1 MRHPQP
7 IGSPP
12 AGGPQQQPLVLQ
24 AQGIDM
30 RFGALKVLDQL
41 DFSVGT
47 DEAVGIVGPNGAGKT
62 TLLNVLAGAY
72 APSHGAVWFLG
83 VDVSARSAADRCR
96 AGIARTHQ
104 VPRPFL
110 GMTVFENVLTGATH
124 GAGLHARDAGDRAME
139 CLRLCGMEALANRR
153 AETLGLLGRKRLELV
168 RALATGPQ
176 VLLLDEIGGG
186 LTDAEASELVDLVRT
201 LRSQRI
207 AIVWIEHMVHVLL
220 QVATRLVCMDGG
232 RIIANGDP
240 QAVLND
246 ATVVEAYLG
255 GVAA

>member
-7 IGSPP
+7 LWIPS
-12 AGGPQQQPLVLQ
+12 AGGPQQQPLLLQ

-62 TLLNVLAGAY
+62 TLLNVLSGAF
-72 APSHGAVWFLG
+72 APSQGTVWFQG

-124 GAGLHARDAGDRAME
+124 GAGLHASDAGDRAME

-168 RALATGPQ
+168 RALATGPK

>member
-1 MRHPQP
+1 M
-7 IGSPP
+7 
-12 AGGPQQQPLVLQ
+12 
-24 AQGIDM
+24 
-30 RFGALKVLDQL
+30 
-41 DFSVGT
+41 
-47 DEAVGIVGPNGAGKT
+47 
-62 TLLNVLAGAY
+62 
-72 APSHGAVWFLG
+72 
-83 VDVSARSAADRCR
+83 SARSAADRCR

-168 RALATGPQ
+168 RALATSPK

-186 LTDAEASELVDLVRT
+186 LTDAEASELVDLVRA

-232 RIIANGDP
+232 RIIASGDP
-240 QAVLND
+240 QAVLSD

>member
-7 IGSPP
+7 LWSPP
-12 AGGPQQQPLVLQ
+12 KGGPEQQPLLLQ
-24 AQGIDM
+24 AQDIDM

-41 DFSVGT
+41 DFSVGS

-62 TLLNVLAGAY
+62 TLLNVLAGAF
-72 APSHGAVWFLG
+72 APSQGTVWFQG
-83 VDVSARSAADRCR
+83 VDVSGQSAADRCR

>member
-1 MRHPQP
+1 MPHSPPYPQ
-7 IGSPP
+7 SPP
-12 AGGPQQQPLVLQ
+12 AGGPQHLLQ
-24 AQGIDM
+24 ARGIDM
-30 RFGALKVLDQL
+30 HFGALKVLDQL
-41 DFSVGT
+41 DFLVGA

-62 TLLNVLAGAY
+62 TLLNVLAGAH
-72 APSHGAVWFLG
+72 APSQGTVWFQG

-110 GMTVFENVLTGATH
+110 GMTVFENVLTAATH
-124 GAGLHARDAGDRAME
+124 GAGLHARDAGDCAME

-186 LTDAEASELVDLVRT
+186 LTDAEASELVAMVRT
-201 LRSQRI
+201 IQARGI
-207 AIVWIEHMVHVLL
+207 AIVWIEHLVHVLL

-232 RIIANGDP
+232 RVIADGDP

>member
-7 IGSPP
+7 LGSPS
-12 AGGPQQQPLVLQ
+12 AGWPQQQPLLLQ
-24 AQGIDM
+24 AQGIDL
-30 RFGALKVLDQL
+30 RFGALKVLDRL
-41 DFSVGT
+41 DFSVGS

-62 TLLNVLAGAY
+62 TLLNVLAGAF
-72 APSHGAVWFLG
+72 APSQGTVWFQG
-83 VDVSARSAADRCR
+83 ADVSARNAADRCR

>member
-7 IGSPP
+7 LGSPS
-12 AGGPQQQPLVLQ
+12 AGGPQQQPLLLQ

-41 DFSVGT
+41 DFSVGS

-62 TLLNVLAGAY
+62 TLLNVLAGAF
-72 APSHGAVWFLG
+72 APSQGTVWFQG

-124 GAGLHARDAGDRAME
+124 GAALHARDAGDRAME

>member
-7 IGSPP
+7 LGSPP
-12 AGGPQQQPLVLQ
+12 AGGPQQQPLLLQ

-41 DFSVGT
+41 DFSVGS

-62 TLLNVLAGAY
+62 TLLNVLAGAF
-72 APSHGAVWFLG
+72 APSQGTVWFQE

-110 GMTVFENVLTGATH
+110 GMTVFENVLTAATH

-168 RALATGPQ
+168 RALATSPK

-232 RIIANGDP
+232 RIIASGDP

>member
-7 IGSPP
+7 LWIPS
-12 AGGPQQQPLVLQ
+12 AGGPQQPLLLQ

-62 TLLNVLAGAY
+62 TLLNVLSGAF
-72 APSHGAVWFLG
+72 APSQGTVWFQG

-124 GAGLHARDAGDRAME
+124 GAGLHASDAGDRAME

-168 RALATGPQ
+168 RALATGPK

-186 LTDAEASELVDLVRT
+186 LTDAEASELVAMVRT
-201 LRSQRI
+201 IQARGI
-207 AIVWIEHMVHVLL
+207 AIVWIEHLVHVLL

>member
-1 MRHPQP
+1 MPH
-7 IGSPP
+7 SPP
-12 AGGPQQQPLVLQ
+12 YPQSPQAGGPQHLLQ
-24 AQGIDM
+24 AQGLD
-30 RFGALKVLDQL
+30 RRSGALKELDEL
-41 DFSVGT
+41 DFLIGT

-62 TLLNVLAGAY
+62 TLLNVLAGAF
-72 APSHGAVWFLG
+72 APSQGTVWFQG
-83 VDVSARSAADRCR
+83 VDVSARSAADRCC

-168 RALATGPQ
+168 RALATSPK

-232 RIIANGDP
+232 RVIANGDP

>member
-1 MRHPQP
+1 MPHLPPYPQ
-7 IGSPP
+7 SPP
-12 AGGPQQQPLVLQ
+12 AGGPQHLLQ

-41 DFSVGT
+41 DFLVGT

-62 TLLNVLAGAY
+62 TLLNVLAGAF
-72 APSHGAVWFLG
+72 APSQGTVWFQG

-186 LTDAEASELVDLVRT
+186 LTDAEASELVAMVRT
-201 LRSQRI
+201 IQARGI
-207 AIVWIEHMVHVLL
+207 AIVWIEHLVHVLL

-232 RIIANGDP
+232 RVIADGDP

>member
-1 MRHPQP
+1 
-7 IGSPP
+7 
-12 AGGPQQQPLVLQ
+12 LLLQ

-41 DFSVGT
+41 DFSVGS

-62 TLLNVLAGAY
+62 TLLNVLAGAF
-72 APSHGAVWFLG
+72 APSQGAVWFQG
-83 VDVSARSAADRCR
+83 MDVSARSAADRCR

-232 RIIANGDP
+232 RVIASGDP
-240 QAVLND
+240 QAVLSD

>member
-1 MRHPQP
+1 MPH
-7 IGSPP
+7 SPP
-12 AGGPQQQPLVLQ
+12 YPQSPRAGGPQHLLQ

-41 DFSVGT
+41 DFLVGT

-62 TLLNVLAGAY
+62 TLLNVLAGAF
-72 APSHGAVWFLG
+72 APSQGTVWFQG

-168 RALATGPQ
+168 RALATGPK

-201 LRSQRI
+201 LRSERI
-207 AIVWIEHMVHVLL
+207 AIVWIEHLVHVLL

-240 QAVLND
+240 QTVLND

>member
-7 IGSPP
+7 LWSPP
-12 AGGPQQQPLVLQ
+12 TGGPQQQPLLLQ

-41 DFSVGT
+41 DFSVGS

-72 APSHGAVWFLG
+72 APSQGAVWFQG
-83 VDVSARSAADRCR
+83 VDVSGQSAADRCR

-168 RALATGPQ
+168 RALATSPK

-186 LTDAEASELVDLVRT
+186 LTDAEASELVDVVRT
-201 LRSQRI
+201 IRSRRI

-255 GVAA
+255 GVVA

>member
-7 IGSPP
+7 LGSPS
-12 AGGPQQQPLVLQ
+12 AGWPQQQPLLLQ
-24 AQGIDM
+24 AQGIDL
-30 RFGALKVLDQL
+30 RFGAVKVLDRL
-41 DFSVGT
+41 DVSVGS

-62 TLLNVLAGAY
+62 TLLNVLAGAF
-72 APSHGAVWFLG
+72 APSQGTVWFQG

-168 RALATGPQ
+168 RALATGPK

-232 RIIANGDP
+232 RIIASGDP
-240 QAVLND
+240 QAVLSD

>member
-1 MRHPQP
+1 
-7 IGSPP
+7 
-12 AGGPQQQPLVLQ
+12 
-24 AQGIDM
+24 M

-41 DFSVGT
+41 DFSVGS

-62 TLLNVLAGAY
+62 TLLNVLAGAF
-72 APSHGAVWFLG
+72 APSQGAVWFQG

-124 GAGLHARDAGDRAME
+124 GAALHARDAGDRAME

-168 RALATGPQ
+168 RALATGPE

-207 AIVWIEHMVHVLL
+207 AIVWIEHIVHALVSVVDRLIVINFGKLL
-220 QVATRLVCMDGG
+220 AEGEPRAVMA
-232 RIIANGDP
+232 DP
-240 QAVLND
+240 RVREVYMGIP
-246 ATVVEAYLG
+246 TS
-255 GVAA
+255 

>member
-7 IGSPP
+7 LWSPS
-12 AGGPQQQPLVLQ
+12 AGGPQQQPLLLQ

-30 RFGALKVLDQL
+30 RFGALKVLDRL
-41 DFSVGT
+41 DFSVGS

-62 TLLNVLAGAY
+62 TLLNVLAGAF
-72 APSHGAVWFLG
+72 APSQGTVWFQG

-124 GAGLHARDAGDRAME
+124 GAGLYARDAGDRAME